1 MYIQNL
7 GSDDFDMFHR
17 DGNSCPTP
25 PSLATTCCSNSGR
38 IDVSCDEGS
47 KCSFFC
53 CAQLASLRVG
63 KKVLKKSYVQCVLIH
78 SWEIQDL
85 GPKICGCFSVSNARL
100 GIADPGLWYLVCSAL
115 GRLGSLKRKL
125 QKYKGAVQVLFIA
138 DQFQNMRPI
147 SIRRQGHFF
156 LRDILQ
162 AGCSCAIEE
171 ATVWKR
177 GKGEAWSS
185 DWLIWIIA
193 ESYGYGTN
201 LRHTGFH
208 IKIVAFVVDVH
219 ARKNKR
225 FRLIPRTFCR
235 YGNAMS
241 IHLST
246 SPNARRPW

>member
-1 MYIQNL
+1 M
-7 GSDDFDMFHR
+7 
-17 DGNSCPTP
+17 
-25 PSLATTCCSNSGR
+25 CS
-38 IDVSCDEGS
+38 
-47 KCSFFC
+47 
-53 CAQLASLRVG
+53 Q
-63 KKVLKKSYVQCVLIH
+63 QH
-78 SWEIQDL
+78 SWELQDL

-147 SIRRQGHFF
+147 SARCQGHFF
-156 LRDILQ
+156 PRDILQ

-171 ATVWKR
+171 TTVWKGGR
-177 GKGEAWSS
+177 ERLGP
-185 DWLIWIIA
+185 LIDSY
-193 ESYGYGTN
+193 ESYLNHMAMDQTSGT
-201 LRHTGFH
+201 LGFH

-225 FRLIPRTFCR
+225 FRLIPKAFCR